1 LTAVTYL
8 RKHIVALKNLIL
20 LRPWT
25 DDDRD
30 PFAAM
35 NADTEVMR
43 CFQKPL
49 TKTESD
55 QFLVRIRTIFDEQ
68 GWGLWAVEVDGAFA
82 GLTGLASPSFSA
94 HFTPCV
100 EIGWRF
106 RREYWGRGIAYA
118 AASAAQT
125 FAFEQLK
132 LRELITFTTA
142 ANTRSRRL
150 MERLGFSTSPEDDFL
165 HPLLAPD
172 SPIRPHVLYRKSI
185 ASWHA
190 APSPGGPPREAGI
203 IQAT

>member
-1 LTAVTYL
+1 M
-8 RKHIVALKNLIL
+8 KNPIL

-82 GLTGLASPSFSA
+82 GLTGLARRTA
-94 HFTPCV
+94 G
-100 EIGWRF
+100 GWRGVPGGNRFPVENMRAYRAVWREQGMKKIVF
-106 RREYWGRGIAYA
+106 RTCAEAESLHQTARPGIGGGCEGDQFAQLQLLECKCLRGGCGGVGDA
-118 AASAAQT
+118 AA
-125 FAFEQLK
+125 
-132 LRELITFTTA
+132 
-142 ANTRSRRL
+142 
-150 MERLGFSTSPEDDFL
+150 PV
-165 HPLLAPD
+165 LAPE
-172 SPIRPHVLYRKSI
+172 
-185 ASWHA
+185 
-190 APSPGGPPREAGI
+190 APANLDTGGEMRGK
-203 IQAT
+203 